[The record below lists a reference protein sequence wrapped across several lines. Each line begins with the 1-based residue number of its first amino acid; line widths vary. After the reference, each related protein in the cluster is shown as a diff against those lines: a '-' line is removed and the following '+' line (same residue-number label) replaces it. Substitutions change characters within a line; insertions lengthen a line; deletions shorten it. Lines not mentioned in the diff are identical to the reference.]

1 MFCPKCGKE
10 NEEGSRFCNGCG
22 FELLKRNAVHSGGKK
37 REYYLLTG
45 FGFFIAVLILISV
58 IQNAGEQINRELG
71 GTTRTSGTRSS
82 AYNTSYSSQSY
93 SYKEYLPEKDFEI
106 REYKGRYQY
115 YLIIKNNGAVTANIE
130 GNLTSYDS
138 KGNAVGA
145 ESGHL
150 RSLGPQ
156 EEGVMEFYLIDMS
169 NVDHVDYNL
178 TYKANSGSSS
188 IYQGLELT
196 KQRNL
201 NNVIV
206 KVTNNSSETK
216 TIWAVEGFFFDK
228 NGKLVHTDT
237 EYDSGEI
244 APGTSHSV
252 ELRCSDEY
260 DHVECYL
267 KSLW

>member
-1 MFCPKCGKE
+1 MYCPKCGKE
-10 NEEGSRFCNGCG
+10 NEDGSRFCNNCG
-22 FELLKRNAVHSGGKK
+22 FELLKKYNTNNSGDKK
-37 REYYLLTG
+37 NGYYLFTG
-45 FGFFIAVLILISV
+45 FALITVIIILILV
-58 IQNAGEQINRELG
+58 VQNAGEQINRELA
-71 GTTRTSGTRSS
+71 TPTSSSRTGYRTNS
-82 AYNTSYSSQSY
+82 TSYNSY
-93 SYKEYLPEKDFEI
+93 SHQEYLSEKDFEI

-115 YLIIKNNGAVTANIE
+115 YLIIKNNGTVTANIE
-130 GNLTSYDS
+130 GNLTSYDA

-150 RSLGPQ
+150 RCLGPQ

-188 IYQGLELT
+188 LYQGLELT

-206 KVTNNSSETK
+206 KITNNSNETK
-216 TIWAVEGFFFDK
+216 TIWAVQGFFFDK
-228 NGKLVHTDT
+228 NGKLVYTNT

-252 ELRCSDEY
+252 ELRCFDEY